1 MSVGNDVEWQ
11 ARVQL
16 AALHRLVDFH
26 FGCGEGIYN
35 HISLRLP
42 DRPDSFLIKQHALL
56 HREVTA
62 SNLVNITVAGHFDE
76 SSGVNGPG
84 YALHGGILMARPD
97 VNCAIHLH
105 SNAGL
110 AVSALAGGLKMYSQN
125 ALRFYRRVG
134 YHAYQGIVE
143 DLAERPAIAAAL
155 GADNVAL
162 ILRNHGLV
170 TVGGS
175 ARDAFEN
182 MRDLSIACE
191 TQIMIQSTGAEAPEV
206 SDEICQRV
214 AQQYVR
220 HDAGRGRADWPAWMR
235 LVESLDPS
243 YQR

>member
-1 MSVGNDVEWQ
+1 MSDAGDTERL
-11 ARVQL
+11 ARVEL

-42 DRPDSFLIKQHALL
+42 DPSGAFLLKPHALL

-62 SNLVNITVAGHFDE
+62 SNLVKVPLHGEFDE

-84 YALHGGILMARPD
+84 FALHGGILLARPD
-97 VNCAIHLH
+97 VQCAIHLH

-110 AVSALAGGLKMYSQN
+110 AVSALACGLKMYSQN
-125 ALRFYRRVG
+125 ALRFYRRIG

-143 DLAERPAIAAAL
+143 ELAERPAIAAAL
-155 GADNVAL
+155 GTDNVAL

-170 TVGGS
+170 TVGKS

-182 MRDLSIACE
+182 LRDLTIACE
-191 TQIMIQSTGAEAPEV
+191 TQIMIQSTGAEAPEIA
-206 SDEICQRV
+206 DDICQRV

-220 HDAGRGRADWPAWMR
+220 HDAGRGRADWPAWLR
-235 LVESLDPS
+235 LVESLDPT
-243 YQR
+243 YKH

>member
-1 MSVGNDVEWQ
+1 MTVGNDVEWA
-11 ARVQL
+11 ARVEL

-42 DRPDSFLIKQHALL
+42 DQPDSFLIKPHVLL

-62 SNLVNITVAGHFDE
+62 SNLIKVTVAGQFDE

-110 AVSALAGGLKMYSQN
+110 AISALSGGLKMYSQN

-182 MRDLSIACE
+182 MRDLTIACE
-191 TQIMIQSTGAEAPEV
+191 TQVMIQSTGAEAPEI
-206 SDEICQRV
+206 SDEICRRV

-220 HDAGRGRADWPAWMR
+220 HDAGRGRADWPAWLR

-243 YQR
+243 YKR